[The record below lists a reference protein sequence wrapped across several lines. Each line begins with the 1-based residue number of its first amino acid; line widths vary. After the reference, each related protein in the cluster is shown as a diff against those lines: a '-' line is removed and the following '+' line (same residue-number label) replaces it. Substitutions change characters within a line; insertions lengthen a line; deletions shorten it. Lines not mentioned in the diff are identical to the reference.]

1 MLTPNPIHNDDR
13 LLSDFLERLQKIFA
27 AMDQEYKRATEQY
40 QFQCDGCTDN
50 CCLTRF
56 YHHTYLE
63 YYYLHQGFKK
73 LDPRKRSEVLLKA
86 KEVCRDTARA
96 DEKEMPVRVMCPLN
110 ADSLCDLYPYRPM
123 ICRLHGIPHELRKPG
138 QNVIHGPGCG
148 TFDER
153 CAGNRYYRF
162 DRTPYYKEMARLENE
177 FKQAL
182 GLDGRIR
189 MTVAEMIVSI
199 AQMKKE

>member
-1 MLTPNPIHNDDR
+1 MIESNHMHNDDR
-13 LLSDFLERLQKIFA
+13 LLSDFLERLQEIFA

-40 QFQCDGCTDN
+40 QFHCDGCTDN

-63 YYYLHQGFKK
+63 YFYLHQGLKK
-73 LDPRKRSEVLLKA
+73 LDSRKRSEILSKA
-86 KEVCRDTARA
+86 KEACRETARA

-123 ICRLHGIPHELRKPG
+123 ICRLHGIPHELRISG

-153 CAGNRYYRF
+153 CADNHYFGF
-162 DRTPYYKEMARLENE
+162 DRTPHYKAMARLESE

-182 GLDGRIR
+182 GLEGRIK
-189 MTVAEMIVSI
+189 MTIAEMIVHI
-199 AQMKKE
+199 VQKKME

>member
-1 MLTPNPIHNDDR
+1 MLEPNRIHIDDR
-13 LLSDFLERLQKIFA
+13 LLTAFLGRLRDVFGAI
-27 AMDQEYKRATEQY
+27 DQEYNRATEHY
-40 QFQCDGCTDN
+40 QFQCDRCTDN

-63 YYYLHQGFKK
+63 YYYLHMGFKK
-73 LDPRKRSEVLLKA
+73 LAPRKRSEVLLKA
-86 KEVCRDTARA
+86 KEACRETTKA

-138 QNVIHGPGCG
+138 QNVIHGPGCAA
-148 TFDER
+148 FAER
-153 CAGNRYYRF
+153 CADNQYFRF

-182 GLDGRIR
+182 GFTRRIK
-189 MTVAEMIVSI
+189 MTVAEMVLRIEQS
-199 AQMKKE
+199 A